1 MKAISILLLG
11 LALTGC
17 GTIPTPDE
25 EPADFKAV
33 VTHWKVG
40 VATVQCMLSNPSPN
54 SGLWDSLS
62 VKDAR
67 SGDALAFSIEQK
79 TENMLSSSSTV
90 VEDSYSPFNIT
101 KTKKGTAECYISTA
115 LLQVIGISNDS
126 QVRISISANG
136 KTFEKEISQQSVPG
150 YPPQSVGSPEP

>member
-1 MKAISILLLG
+1 MQTISILLLG

-17 GTIPTPDE
+17 GTIPPQNE
-25 EPADFKAV
+25 EPVDFKVV
-33 VTHWKVG
+33 VTHWEAG
-40 VATVQCMLSNPSPN
+40 VATIQCMLSNPSPT

-62 VKDAR
+62 VKDVR
-67 SGDALAFSIEQK
+67 SGDAIAFSIEQK

-115 LLQVIGISNDS
+115 LLQIAGMPQGSS
-126 QVRISISANG
+126 VRISVAING
-136 KTFEKEISQQSVPG
+136 NIFEKEISRPTVA
-150 YPPQSVGSPEP
+150 GSTP

>member
-11 LALTGC
+11 LALAGC
-17 GTIPTPDE
+17 GTIPPQNE
-25 EPADFKAV
+25 EPVDFKVV
-33 VTHWKVG
+33 VTHWEAE
-40 VATVQCMLSNPSPN
+40 VATIQCMLSNPSPT

-67 SGDALAFSIEQK
+67 SGDALTFSIEQK

-101 KTKKGTAECYISTA
+101 KTKKGSEDCYVSTA
-115 LLQVIGISNDS
+115 LLKVIGIPNGR
-126 QVRISISANG
+126 QVRISISADEI
-136 KTFEKEISQQSVPG
+136 TFEKEISQQAGAEFAP
-150 YPPQSVGSPEP
+150 